1 MIYGASDEDDWT
13 SEATWYKANP
23 SLGET
28 IDIEKVRNAYI
39 SAKENV
45 AEENIFRQL
54 RLNQWVKQSTR
65 WMQMDKWNACAFF
78 VNEEELIGRTC
89 YGGLD
94 LSSTSDIT
102 AFVLVFPPRNDEE
115 KYIILPYCWIPEDNM
130 RLRVRRDHVPYDVW
144 AAEGSLETTEGNV
157 IHYGFI
163 EKFIEELGTKYH
175 IKEIAFDRWGATQ
188 MVQDLEGMGFTVVPF
203 GQGYKDM
210 SPPTKELMKLTLEER
225 IAHGGHKVLR
235 WMMDNVYV
243 RQNPAGNIKM
253 DKEMKSIFDKITKF
267 RKKRAEEKA
276 LQEEPVKESSLSE
289 DALPEEFDVSTM
301 QKTKIQKG
309 MSSTMSVNR
318 NIDNLMNQL
327 EETFSQR
334 LLRMID
340 ERGMTDSEA
349 YTKAY
354 VDRRHFSKIRKDVN
368 YVPNKKTVLAFT
380 IALELSLDE
389 AKDLLASAG
398 FALSRSSKTDI
409 IVAYFLQ
416 NKIYDMFEIND
427 VLDAYGQPVF

>member
-1 MIYGASDEDDWT
+1 MNTQKIELAAMNCHHRFFELEDFF
-13 SEATWYKANP
+13 A
-23 SLGET
+23 
-28 IDIEKVRNAYI
+28 
-39 SAKENV
+39 SAKKNGYKYVEIWTGPQHFFMDHNGY
-45 AEENIFRQL
+45 ES
-54 RLNQWVKQSTR
+54 VK
-65 WMQMDKWNACAFF
+65 K
-78 VNEEELIGRTC
+78 LK
-89 YGGLD
+89 D
-94 LSSTSDIT
+94 L
-102 AFVLVFPPRNDEE
+102 EE
-115 KYIILPYCWIPEDNM
+115 KYGIKVIGICPEQTNPKPNNM
-130 RLRVRRDHVPYDVW
+130 AAKDLNMQERVLNYFKNAIDVACEIKAKQVVVTSGWGFLSESVEKAYKRSAIMLRKVADY
-144 AAEGSLETTEGNV
+144 AEDKNMNLAIEALQPEESLIANTAL
-157 IHYGFI
+157 
-163 EKFIEELGTKYH
+163 ELKKLIDEVGKY
-175 IKEIAFDRWGATQ
+175 IDKYYEP
-188 MVQDLEGMGFTVVPF
+188 V
-203 GQGYKDM
+203 KD
-210 SPPTKELMKLTLEER
+210 
-225 IAHGGHKVLR
+225 
-235 WMMDNVYV
+235 D
-243 RQNPAGNIKM
+243 IKM

-276 LQEEPVKESSLSE
+276 FQEEPVKESSLSE
-289 DALPEEFDVSTM
+289 DILPEEFDVSTM

>member
-1 MIYGASDEDDWT
+1 MADQKLIDEV
-13 SEATWYKANP
+13 
-23 SLGET
+23 G
-28 IDIEKVRNAYI
+28 
-39 SAKENV
+39 
-45 AEENIFRQL
+45 
-54 RLNQWVKQSTR
+54 
-65 WMQMDKWNACAFF
+65 
-78 VNEEELIGRTC
+78 
-89 YGGLD
+89 
-94 LSSTSDIT
+94 
-102 AFVLVFPPRNDEE
+102 
-115 KYIILPYCWIPEDNM
+115 KYID
-130 RLRVRRDHVPYDVW
+130 
-144 AAEGSLETTEGNV
+144 
-157 IHYGFI
+157 
-163 EKFIEELGTKYH
+163 KYY
-175 IKEIAFDRWGATQ
+175 EP
-188 MVQDLEGMGFTVVPF
+188 V
-203 GQGYKDM
+203 KD
-210 SPPTKELMKLTLEER
+210 
-225 IAHGGHKVLR
+225 
-235 WMMDNVYV
+235 D
-243 RQNPAGNIKM
+243 IKM
-253 DKEMKSIFDKITKF
+253 DKEMLSIFDKITRF
-267 RKKRAEEKA
+267 RKKRSEEKA
-276 LQEEPVKESSLSE
+276 LQEQQIQESSQIE
-289 DALPEEFDVSTM
+289 EAAPEEFDVSTM
-301 QKTKIQKG
+301 RKTKIKKG

-318 NIDNLMNQL
+318 NIDNLMDQL

>member
-1 MIYGASDEDDWT
+1 MADQKLIDEV
-13 SEATWYKANP
+13 
-23 SLGET
+23 G
-28 IDIEKVRNAYI
+28 
-39 SAKENV
+39 
-45 AEENIFRQL
+45 
-54 RLNQWVKQSTR
+54 
-65 WMQMDKWNACAFF
+65 
-78 VNEEELIGRTC
+78 
-89 YGGLD
+89 
-94 LSSTSDIT
+94 
-102 AFVLVFPPRNDEE
+102 
-115 KYIILPYCWIPEDNM
+115 KYID
-130 RLRVRRDHVPYDVW
+130 
-144 AAEGSLETTEGNV
+144 
-157 IHYGFI
+157 
-163 EKFIEELGTKYH
+163 KYY
-175 IKEIAFDRWGATQ
+175 EP
-188 MVQDLEGMGFTVVPF
+188 V
-203 GQGYKDM
+203 KD
-210 SPPTKELMKLTLEER
+210 
-225 IAHGGHKVLR
+225 
-235 WMMDNVYV
+235 D
-243 RQNPAGNIKM
+243 IKM

-267 RKKRAEEKA
+267 RKQRAEEKV

>member
-1 MIYGASDEDDWT
+1 MVDQKLIDEV
-13 SEATWYKANP
+13 
-23 SLGET
+23 G
-28 IDIEKVRNAYI
+28 
-39 SAKENV
+39 
-45 AEENIFRQL
+45 
-54 RLNQWVKQSTR
+54 
-65 WMQMDKWNACAFF
+65 
-78 VNEEELIGRTC
+78 
-89 YGGLD
+89 
-94 LSSTSDIT
+94 
-102 AFVLVFPPRNDEE
+102 
-115 KYIILPYCWIPEDNM
+115 KYID
-130 RLRVRRDHVPYDVW
+130 
-144 AAEGSLETTEGNV
+144 
-157 IHYGFI
+157 
-163 EKFIEELGTKYH
+163 KYY
-175 IKEIAFDRWGATQ
+175 EP
-188 MVQDLEGMGFTVVPF
+188 V
-203 GQGYKDM
+203 KD
-210 SPPTKELMKLTLEER
+210 
-225 IAHGGHKVLR
+225 
-235 WMMDNVYV
+235 D
-243 RQNPAGNIKM
+243 IKM
-253 DKEMKSIFDKITKF
+253 DKEMLSIFDKITRF

-276 LQEEPVKESSLSE
+276 LQEQQIQESSQIEES
-289 DALPEEFDVSTM
+289 APEEFDVSTM
-301 QKTKIQKG
+301 QKTKIKKG

-318 NIDNLMNQL
+318 NIDNLMDQL

-349 YTKAY
+349 YAKAY

>member
-1 MIYGASDEDDWT
+1 MANQKLIDEV
-13 SEATWYKANP
+13 
-23 SLGET
+23 G
-28 IDIEKVRNAYI
+28 
-39 SAKENV
+39 
-45 AEENIFRQL
+45 
-54 RLNQWVKQSTR
+54 
-65 WMQMDKWNACAFF
+65 
-78 VNEEELIGRTC
+78 
-89 YGGLD
+89 
-94 LSSTSDIT
+94 
-102 AFVLVFPPRNDEE
+102 
-115 KYIILPYCWIPEDNM
+115 KYID
-130 RLRVRRDHVPYDVW
+130 
-144 AAEGSLETTEGNV
+144 
-157 IHYGFI
+157 
-163 EKFIEELGTKYH
+163 KYY
-175 IKEIAFDRWGATQ
+175 EP
-188 MVQDLEGMGFTVVPF
+188 V
-203 GQGYKDM
+203 KD
-210 SPPTKELMKLTLEER
+210 
-225 IAHGGHKVLR
+225 
-235 WMMDNVYV
+235 D
-243 RQNPAGNIKM
+243 IKM

-318 NIDNLMNQL
+318 NIDNLINQL

-389 AKDLLASAG
+389 AKDLLALHYPEVQKQI
-398 FALSRSSKTDI
+398 LSWHISYRIRFMTCLKLMKYWMHTDNQ
-409 IVAYFLQ
+409 YF
-416 NKIYDMFEIND
+416 NKIFWCN
-427 VLDAYGQPVF
+427 VT